1 MTILGIAIAIGVGIL
16 LAVLL
21 FLIYRRVDY
30 NFDQFQRGLNK
41 LENMFAAAG
50 STWMSE
56 FLADLVVGDE
66 VSIMH
71 RLRDLIEA
79 ANTVDVFIERIGK
92 PITKFTMEHL
102 NNEERQKIL
111 GKFLTNEAAK
121 VQQNTSTAADQ

>member
-41 LENMFAAAG
+41 LENLFAAAG
-50 STWMSE
+50 SNWMSE

-92 PITKFTMEHL
+92 PITKFTLEHL